1 MATLG
6 NMDTERMLAIDS
18 GLQFSRH
25 IYYMNNVKEERQLKF
40 NKTIKNVNIFL
51 GCVGRLRRSHSVSG
65 ITLNPTSIVDTAG
78 IPQEHA
84 VLVES
89 SHNHSAHNLL

>member
-1 MATLG
+1 MLG

-25 IYYMNNVKEERQLKF
+25 IYYMNNVNGERQLKF
-40 NKTIKNVNIFL
+40 NKTIKNVNVFR
-51 GCVGRLRRSHSVSG
+51 GCVGRLRRSHRVSG

-78 IPQEHA
+78 IPQEQA

-89 SHNHSAHNLL
+89 SHKHSAHNLI